1 MNKLV
6 LIVGVGGFLGTV
18 ARFLS
23 QQLVYKLYPVV
34 FPYGTLAVNLTGCF
48 LIGVFYAMAEKNNL
62 LSPEWR
68 LFLTTGFCGGFT
80 TFSAFTYEGVQMMDN
95 KDYLYLGI
103 YAAVSVATGIAAT
116 YLGIWLTKSVG

>member
-6 LIVGVGGFLGTV
+6 LLIGLGGFIGTV

-23 QQLVYKLYPVV
+23 QQLVFKIYPAV
-34 FPYGTLAVNLTGCF
+34 FPYGTLTVNIAGCF
-48 LIGVFYAMAEKNNL
+48 LIGVFYTVFEKNNV

-95 KDYLYLGI
+95 KDYFYLVM
-103 YAAVSVATGIAAT
+103 YAAISVVAGIAAT
-116 YLGIWLTKSVG
+116 YLGIWLTKLIA

>member
-103 YAAVSVATGIAAT
+103 YAAVSVAAGIAAT

>member
-6 LIVGVGGFLGTV
+6 LIVGLGGFLGTV

-80 TFSAFTYEGVQMMDN
+80 TFSAFTFEGVQMIDN

-103 YAAVSVATGIAAT
+103 YAAVSVAAGIAAT

>member
-6 LIVGVGGFLGTV
+6 LIVGLGGFLGTV

-103 YAAVSVATGIAAT
+103 YATVSVAAGIAAT